1 MGHGFMSQV
10 DAVELNTAG
19 KPLRMRIDKRLA
31 TLSSVYLF
39 YSLFY
44 SSLKIL
50 RLAVEFGIVKG
61 KLGSQTAHFCT
72 VSRGPTIYNIKQC
85 RCKECR

>member
-1 MGHGFMSQV
+1 MSQV

-39 YSLFY
+39 IS
-44 SSLKIL
+44 IL
-50 RLAVEFGIVKG
+50 
-61 KLGSQTAHFCT
+61 
-72 VSRGPTIYNIKQC
+72 
-85 RCKECR
+85 